1 MFFNE
6 PSFFFSL
13 TRISLICL
21 LSFFLLDI
29 KALISPK
36 KKIFLILIMLWA
48 LLIIHSNYDF
58 KLTIYFTST
67 ILIPFI
73 TISTIDQKI
82 EDVMI
87 KYITIIL
94 IVSIFFYLSLY
105 MYKNMFTILNI
116 FFWNTSDIL
125 VDNKYYDLLTNTTN
139 YIYHN
144 GFRLGTRP
152 LNPISLANFLSMIII
167 GSIFFLKDHPVK
179 YFFFTIIFVIFI
191 NTGSKG
197 PLLSLICSLIII
209 FLLFRKRFYIT
220 LMISFF
226 IALLLQF
233 GAEKYGSQ
241 KWDTISRLI
250 EFTNPDSYDK
260 STNERKEVY
269 KYFYSELKKNTLTN
283 DFLVKC
289 SFAKE
294 EKSLKNCKF
303 IGKSNFYHN
312 LYMEI
317 FSLGKFFFIIF
328 ISILIIPIYYLF
340 KNYNHLKKSSINQYF
355 YGLFFYFIIEAIF
368 SGFLPREE
376 YLFFLIA
383 IIINQ
388 NNRLLLK

>member
-1 MFFNE
+1 
-6 PSFFFSL
+6 
-13 TRISLICL
+13 
-21 LSFFLLDI
+21 
-29 KALISPK
+29 
-36 KKIFLILIMLWA
+36 MLCA

-67 ILIPFI
+67 IFIPFI

-82 EDVMI
+82 EDVII

-105 MYKNMFTILNI
+105 MYKNMFTISNV
-116 FFWNTSDIL
+116 FFWNSGDIL
-125 VDNKYYDLLTNTTN
+125 SDDKYAGLLTDTSN

-144 GFRLGTRP
+144 GFRLGTRS

-179 YFFFTIIFVIFI
+179 YFFFTIIFFIFI

-220 LMISFF
+220 LMISFLF
-226 IALLLQF
+226 AILLQF
-233 GAEKYGSQ
+233 GAEKYGNQ
-241 KWDTISRLI
+241 KWDTISRFI
-250 EFTNPDSYDK
+250 EFTNPDTDK
-260 STNERKEVY
+260 STKERLLVY
-269 KYFYSELKKNTLTN
+269 KYFFSELKKYNSKAFLTN
-283 DFLVKC
+283 DINAPSTNDINAPSTNDNLLNC
-289 SFAKE
+289 SLIIDE
-294 EKSLKNCKF
+294 EKSPKICKS

-312 LYMEI
+312 LYMET
-317 FSLGKFFFIIF
+317 FSLNKFFFIIF
-328 ISILIIPIYYLF
+328 ISILIMPIYYLF
-340 KNYNHLKKSSINQYF
+340 KNHNHLKKSPINQYF